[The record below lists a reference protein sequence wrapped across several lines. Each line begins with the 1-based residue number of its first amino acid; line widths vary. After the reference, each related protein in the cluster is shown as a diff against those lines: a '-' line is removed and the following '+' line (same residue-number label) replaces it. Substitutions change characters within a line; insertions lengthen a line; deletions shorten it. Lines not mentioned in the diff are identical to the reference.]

1 LTIFNP
7 LTWIT
12 KKRAARRLVE
22 PARPQLTH
30 DEMKELAAAFDR
42 EGWNAEDK
50 DPSEKPSPK
59 PGRAVSA

>member
-1 LTIFNP
+1 
-7 LTWIT
+7 
-12 KKRAARRLVE
+12 
-22 PARPQLTH
+22 
-30 DEMKELAAAFDR
+30 MKELAAAFDR